1 MIHLKFL
8 VAKTCQN
15 VYSSRLLIILIPI
28 VLSAFTH
35 LWNLEGF
42 PGIYRDEDHYLRKT
56 MHVLRGLGPQEGP
69 SELVSFPVHPYTH
82 PYFGQLFLAGVLGI
96 VGYPN
101 STHPTADPS
110 SIKELFLVP
119 RILMG
124 ILAVA
129 DTFFLY
135 RITELRYN
143 RTVALIASILFAV
156 MPITW
161 MLRRVWLEPIQLPF
175 ILSSILLALYSA
187 NFNSRK
193 SPAALLVTS
202 SGILLGLAIF
212 TKIPVFTM
220 IPLVGY
226 VVYSATKNQKLLGL
240 WFIPVLLIPS
250 AWPLYA
256 ISTGQFDQ
264 WIDGVLWQSERENSG
279 LVNALGK
286 LFAIDPV
293 FMILSFG
300 GFIYGALLKRRDI
313 LLLLWIVPFIVFN
326 LLSGYVSYWHLVP
339 LVPAFC
345 ISSALLIAETSK
357 IFRNQ
362 KIAKVVPYAI
372 VGSVGLFG
380 LVTTS
385 MLLTLNLT
393 SFHYQVISVLVNQ
406 LQDSSTRR
414 NEDSTSISN
423 NLAGNGN
430 NSEQITVLGSN
441 YWLWL
446 PKYVFDNNQ
455 INDYKNYYNDGDI
468 RTKNNLFVV
477 NENFIYEM
485 TRDNNT
491 ERNIEGLRALYVNSS
506 ALATIEEDKQM
517 MPNRG
522 NYPFSSLVDLDPKAA
537 TKVEIRADH

>member
-1 MIHLKFL
+1 MVHLNSL

-15 VYSSRLLIILIPI
+15 IYSSRLLIILIPI

-42 PGIYRDEDHYLRKT
+42 PDIYRDEDHYLRKT

-69 SELVSFPVHPYTH
+69 SDLISYPAHPYTH

-101 STHPTADPS
+101 SIHPIADPS

-119 RILMG
+119 RVLMG

-129 DTFFLY
+129 DTFLLF

-143 RTVALIASILFAV
+143 RTVALMASILFAV

-175 ILSSILLALYSA
+175 ILSSILLAQYCT
-187 NFNSRK
+187 NRNSK
-193 SPAALLVTS
+193 SHVAILVTA
-202 SGILLGLAIF
+202 SGTLLGLAIF

-226 VVYSATKNQKLLGL
+226 IVYSATKNQKTLGL

-264 WIDGVLWQSERENSG
+264 WLDGVLWQSGRENSG
-279 LVNALGK
+279 IGFALGK
-286 LFAIDPV
+286 LFVIDPV
-293 FMILSFG
+293 LMILSLG
-300 GFIYGALLKRRDI
+300 GLIYAALLKRRDM

-326 LLSGYVSYWHLVP
+326 LLSGYVSYWHLAP
-339 LVPAFC
+339 LLPAFC

-357 IFRNQ
+357 LFRNR
-362 KIAKVVPYAI
+362 KIAKVLPYAI
-372 VGSVGLFG
+372 LGSVGLFG
-380 LVTTS
+380 LIITS
-385 MLLTLNLT
+385 MLITLNLT
-393 SFHYQVISVLVNQ
+393 SFHYQVISVLAKQVQ
-406 LQDSSTRR
+406 GSGTRG
-414 NEDSTSISN
+414 NEGNAN
-423 NLAGNGN
+423 NLAGNRIDNEG
-430 NSEQITVLGSN
+430 ITVLGSN

-455 INDYKNYYNDGDI
+455 INDYKNYYNDGDV
-468 RTKNNLFVV
+468 RTNKYLLVV
-477 NENFIYEM
+477 GENFINDM
-485 TRDNNT
+485 TRDNST
-491 ERNIEGLRALYVNSS
+491 ERNIEGLRTLYVNSTV
-506 ALATIEEDKQM
+506 LATVEEDERII
-517 MPNRG
+517 PNQDK
-522 NYPFSSLVDLDPKAA
+522 YPFSSLVDLDPKSP
-537 TKVEIRADH
+537 KRIEIRMGH

>member
-1 MIHLKFL
+1 MVHLNSL

-15 VYSSRLLIILIPI
+15 IYSSRLLIILIPI

-42 PGIYRDEDHYLRKT
+42 PDIYRDEDHYLRKT

-69 SELVSFPVHPYTH
+69 SDLISYPAHPYTH

-101 STHPTADPS
+101 SIHPIADPS

-119 RILMG
+119 RVLMG

-129 DTFFLY
+129 DTFLLF

-143 RTVALIASILFAV
+143 RTVALMASILFAV

-175 ILSSILLALYSA
+175 ILSSILLAQYCT
-187 NFNSRK
+187 NRNSK
-193 SPAALLVTS
+193 SHVAILVAA
-202 SGILLGLAIF
+202 SGTLLGLAIF

-226 VVYSATKNQKLLGL
+226 IVYSATKNQKTLGL

-264 WIDGVLWQSERENSG
+264 WLDGVLWQSERENG
-279 LVNALGK
+279 GIGFALGK
-286 LFAIDPV
+286 LFVIDPV
-293 FMILSFG
+293 LMILSLG
-300 GFIYGALLKRRDI
+300 GLIYAALLKRRDM

-326 LLSGYVSYWHLVP
+326 LLSGYVSYWHLAP
-339 LVPAFC
+339 LLPAFC

-357 IFRNQ
+357 LFRNR
-362 KIAKVVPYAI
+362 KIAKVLPYAI
-372 VGSVGLFG
+372 LGSVGLFG
-380 LVTTS
+380 LIITS
-385 MLLTLNLT
+385 MLITLNLT
-393 SFHYQVISVLVNQ
+393 SFHYQVISVLAKQVQ
-406 LQDSSTRR
+406 GSGTRG
-414 NEDSTSISN
+414 NEGNVN
-423 NLAGNGN
+423 NLAGNRIDNEG
-430 NSEQITVLGSN
+430 ITVLGSN

-477 NENFIYEM
+477 GENFINDM
-485 TRDNNT
+485 TRDNST
-491 ERNIEGLRALYVNSS
+491 ERNIEGLRTLYVNSS
-506 ALATIEEDKQM
+506 ALATVEEDRRM
-517 MPNRG
+517 IPNQDK
-522 NYPFSSLVDLDPKAA
+522 YPFSSLVDLDPKSP
-537 TKVEIRADH
+537 KRIEIRMGH

>member
-1 MIHLKFL
+1 MVHLKSL
-8 VAKTCQN
+8 VAKSCQN
-15 VYSSRLLIILIPI
+15 IYSSRLLIILIPI
-28 VLSAFTH
+28 GLSAFTH

-56 MHVLRGLGPQEGP
+56 MHVLRGLGPQEAP

-101 STHPTADPS
+101 SIHPTADPS

-135 RITELRYN
+135 RITEFRYN

-175 ILSSILLALYSA
+175 ILSSILLVLHSA
-187 NFNSRK
+187 NCNSRK
-193 SPAALLVTS
+193 SHATLLVTS

-226 VVYSATKNQKLLGL
+226 IVYSTTRNQKLVGL
-240 WFIPVLLIPS
+240 WFIPVLLIPA

-286 LFAIDPV
+286 LSTIDPV
-293 FMILSFG
+293 FIILSLG
-300 GFIYGALLKRRDI
+300 GF
-313 LLLLWIVPFIVFN
+313 V
-326 LLSGYVSYWHLVP
+326 
-339 LVPAFC
+339 
-345 ISSALLIAETSK
+345 
-357 IFRNQ
+357 
-362 KIAKVVPYAI
+362 YAAI
-372 VGSVGLFG
+372 
-380 LVTTS
+380 
-385 MLLTLNLT
+385 
-393 SFHYQVISVLVNQ
+393 
-406 LQDSSTRR
+406 
-414 NEDSTSISN
+414 
-423 NLAGNGN
+423 
-430 NSEQITVLGSN
+430 
-441 YWLWL
+441 
-446 PKYVFDNNQ
+446 
-455 INDYKNYYNDGDI
+455 
-468 RTKNNLFVV
+468 
-477 NENFIYEM
+477 
-485 TRDNNT
+485 
-491 ERNIEGLRALYVNSS
+491 
-506 ALATIEEDKQM
+506 
-517 MPNRG
+517 
-522 NYPFSSLVDLDPKAA
+522 
-537 TKVEIRADH
+537 

>member
-1 MIHLKFL
+1 
-8 VAKTCQN
+8 
-15 VYSSRLLIILIPI
+15 
-28 VLSAFTH
+28 
-35 LWNLEGF
+35 
-42 PGIYRDEDHYLRKT
+42 
-56 MHVLRGLGPQEGP
+56 MHVLRGLGPQEAP

-101 STHPTADPS
+101 SIHPTADPS

-135 RITELRYN
+135 RITEFRYN

-175 ILSSILLALYSA
+175 ILSSILLALHSA
-187 NFNSRK
+187 NCNSRK
-193 SPAALLVTS
+193 SHATLLVTS

-226 VVYSATKNQKLLGL
+226 IVYSTTRNQKLVGL
-240 WFIPVLLIPS
+240 WFIPVLLIPA

-286 LFAIDPV
+286 LFTIDPV
-293 FMILSFG
+293 FIILSLG
-300 GFIYGALLKRRDI
+300 GFVYAAILKRREI

-326 LLSGYVSYWHLVP
+326 HLSGYVSYWHLAP
-339 LVPAFC
+339 LLPAFC
-345 ISSALLIAETSK
+345 ISSALIIAETSK

-362 KIAKVVPYAI
+362 KVAKVVPYAI

-380 LVTTS
+380 IITTS
-385 MLLTLNLT
+385 MLITLNLT
-393 SFHYQVISVLVNQ
+393 SFHYQVISGLVNQ
-406 LQDSSTRR
+406 LQDSSSRR
-414 NEDSTSISN
+414 NEGVSN

-430 NSEQITVLGSN
+430 NNERITVLGSN
-441 YWLWL
+441 YWLWV

-477 NENFIYEM
+477 NENFIYDM
-485 TRDNNT
+485 IRDNNT
-491 ERNIEGLRALYVNSS
+491 ERNIEGLRTLYVNSS

-517 MPNRG
+517 IPNWG
-522 NYPFSSLVDLDPKAA
+522 NYPFSSLIDLDPKAA
-537 TKVEIRADH
+537 TKVEIRVNH

>member
-1 MIHLKFL
+1 MVHLKSL
-8 VAKTCQN
+8 VAKLCQN
-15 VYSSRLLIILIPI
+15 IYSSGLLIILIPI
-28 VLSAFTH
+28 GLSAFTH
-35 LWNLEGF
+35 LWNLDGF

-56 MHVLRGLGPQEGP
+56 MHVLRGLGPQEAP

-101 STHPTADPS
+101 SIHPTADPS

-135 RITELRYN
+135 RITEFRYN

-175 ILSSILLALYSA
+175 ILSSILLALHSA
-187 NFNSRK
+187 NCNSRK
-193 SPAALLVTS
+193 SHATLLVTS

-226 VVYSATKNQKLLGL
+226 IVYSTTRNQKLVGL
-240 WFIPVLLIPS
+240 WFIPVLLIPA

-286 LFAIDPV
+286 LFTIDPV
-293 FMILSFG
+293 FIILSLG
-300 GFIYGALLKRRDI
+300 GFFYAILKRREI
-313 LLLLWIVPFIVFN
+313 LLILWIVPFIVFN
-326 LLSGYVSYWHLVP
+326 LLSGYVSYWHLAP
-339 LVPAFC
+339 LLPAFC
-345 ISSALLIAETSK
+345 ISSALIIAETSK

-362 KIAKVVPYAI
+362 KVSKVVPYAI

-380 LVTTS
+380 IITTS
-385 MLLTLNLT
+385 MLITLNLT
-393 SFHYQVISVLVNQ
+393 SFHYQVISGLVNQ
-406 LQDSSTRR
+406 LQDSSSRR
-414 NEDSTSISN
+414 NEGVSN

-430 NSEQITVLGSN
+430 NNERITVLGSN
-441 YWLWL
+441 YWLWV

-477 NENFIYEM
+477 NENFIYDM

-491 ERNIEGLRALYVNSS
+491 ERNIEGLRTLYVNSS

-517 MPNRG
+517 IPNWG
-522 NYPFSSLVDLDPKAA
+522 NYPFSSLIDLDPKAA
-537 TKVEIRADH
+537 TKVEIRVNH